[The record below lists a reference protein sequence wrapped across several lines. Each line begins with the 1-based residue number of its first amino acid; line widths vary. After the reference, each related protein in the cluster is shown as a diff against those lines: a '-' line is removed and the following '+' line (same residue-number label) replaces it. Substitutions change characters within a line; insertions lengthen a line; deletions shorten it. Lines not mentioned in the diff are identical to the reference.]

1 MGSVS
6 PIFEGGGL
14 IGQPEP
20 IRAHARL
27 PSMKPQPCVI
37 IQFNRDGACVVSMRP
52 LPDYFLLRALE
63 SRVERM
69 CRVIWRMDDMM
80 GVQFINVRTMDRT
93 SVQALA
99 PLPPNVTVLF
109 EG

>member
-1 MGSVS
+1 
-6 PIFEGGGL
+6 
-14 IGQPEP
+14 
-20 IRAHARL
+20 
-27 PSMKPQPCVI
+27 
-37 IQFNRDGACVVSMRP
+37 
-52 LPDYFLLRALE
+52 
-63 SRVERM
+63 M